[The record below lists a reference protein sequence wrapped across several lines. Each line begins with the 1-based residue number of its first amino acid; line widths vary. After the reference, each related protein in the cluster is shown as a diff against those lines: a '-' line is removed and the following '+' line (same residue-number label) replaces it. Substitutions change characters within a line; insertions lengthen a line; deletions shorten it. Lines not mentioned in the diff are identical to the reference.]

1 MNDRLVATTGIEPVT
16 SALWVPRS
24 NQLSYVAIGRG
35 TRTRTLEMAESESAA
50 LPLGYTPI
58 FYYQDGRG
66 TWDRTRAMAGSKPAA
81 LPLGYTPTPL
91 RDRLLCQTTGLII
104 RIYKFMST
112 LYINF
117 FLNVFILIVN
127 ILIIKDFIK

>member
-1 MNDRLVATTGIEPVT
+1 
-16 SALWVPRS
+16 
-24 NQLSYVAIGRG
+24 
-35 TRTRTLEMAESESAA
+35 MAESESAA

-58 FYYQDGRG
+58 FCYQDGRG

-104 RIYKFMST
+104 RIYKLMST
-112 LYINF
+112 LYIKF
-117 FLNVFILIVN
+117 FLTFFIFMDNILIV
-127 ILIIKDFIK
+127 KGFIKWFFINIF